1 MINTGKFAGK
11 TVIIS
16 GGSRGI
22 GKAIALKLAA
32 DGANVSI
39 LAKTTTPHPK
49 LPGTIYTAVEE
60 IEKAGGKGLP
70 CVCDIRSEESVQ
82 KAVEDTV
89 RKFGGIDICI
99 NNASAI
105 SLTGTLDT
113 PMKRY
118 DLMNQVNAR
127 GTYMLSRECI
137 PYLKQAKN
145 PHILNMSPPLI
156 MDKVWF
162 SNHVAY
168 TIAKYGM
175 SMCVLG
181 MHEEFRPDGIAVNA
195 LWPRTAI
202 WTSAMQ
208 MLSAG
213 SDASGNRKVDIVS
226 DAAYALLSRN
236 SKEFTGN
243 FVIDEEILKQEGVTD
258 FEKYACVPGAPLT
271 PDFFIAGEEESYKDE
286 SRRRAKKQRSP
297 GSLQQGISKL
307 QKLVNQETVK
317 NTNAVFEF
325 HIKNAGVTEI
335 IYLDLK
341 NGSGAV
347 GQGQAPQKADIKF
360 EADADVL
367 LELLDG
373 SLSPSKAFTT
383 QKLAIRGN
391 VTTALKLES
400 LLRSLK

>member
-22 GKAIALKLAA
+22 GKAIALKLAS
-32 DGANVSI
+32 DGANVAI

-60 IEKAGGKGLP
+60 IEQAGGKGLP
-70 CVCDIRSEESVQ
+70 CVCDIRSEESVH

-89 RKFGGIDICI
+89 KKFGGIDICI

-105 SLTGTLDT
+105 SLTGTLAT

-127 GTYMLSRECI
+127 GTYLLSRECI

-145 PHILNMSPPLI
+145 PHIMMMSPPLL

-181 MHEEFRPDGIAVNA
+181 MHEELRPDGIAVNA
-195 LWPRTAI
+195 LWPQTAI

-208 MLSAG
+208 MLSGGDNSAG
-213 SDASGNRKVDIVS
+213 SRKVDIVT

-236 SKEFTGN
+236 SREFTGN
-243 FVIDEEILKQEGVTD
+243 FVIDEQILKEEGVTNFD
-258 FEKYACVPGAPLT
+258 KYACVPGAPLT
-271 PDFFIAGEEESYKDE
+271 PDFFIPGGEDDYDKVNQQ
-286 SRRRAKKQRSP
+286 KKKKPVS
-297 GSLQQGISKL
+297 SKNLQQGISKL
-307 QKLVNQETVK
+307 QLLANANNVRETGCI
-317 NTNAVFEF
+317 FEF
-325 HIKNAGVTEI
+325 HIKSGFDRKI
-335 IYLDLK
+335 IHLDLK
-341 NGSGAV
+341 NGSGSV
-347 GQGQAPQKADIKF
+347 GEGPSQEKADIVF
-360 EADADVL
+360 EADGHD
-367 LELLDG
+367 LLDILDG
-373 SLSPSKAFTT
+373 KFSPSQAYMAK
-383 QKLAIRGN
+383 KLTIRGD
-391 VTTALKLES
+391 VTVALKLEA
-400 LLRSLK
+400 LLRNLK